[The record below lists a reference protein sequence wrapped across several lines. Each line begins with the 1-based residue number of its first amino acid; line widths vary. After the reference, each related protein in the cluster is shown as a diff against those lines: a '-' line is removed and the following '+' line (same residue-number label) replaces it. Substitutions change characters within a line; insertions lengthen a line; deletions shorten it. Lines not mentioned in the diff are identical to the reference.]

1 MKSIK
6 KYAIGGA
13 PCPDCKLTQ
22 DASGSYKYGSDS
34 TGYTTSSD
42 REIAKKKHR
51 YSYPESYSN
60 SKQTE
65 KPKVETPQV
74 QPYKK
79 GGAVTALNK
88 VQEMYSKKKK

>member
-6 KYAIGGA
+6 KYSRGGA

-42 REIAKKKHR
+42 REVAKKKHR
-51 YSYPESYSN
+51 SSYPESYS
-60 SKQTE
+60 SPKQTE
-65 KPKVETPQV
+65 KPKVETPK
-74 QPYKK
+74 QPSYKR
-79 GGAVTALNK
+79 GGVITALNK